1 MSTTDDVRG
10 GRRLAGA
17 FVLFL
22 SALVAVIAANS
33 SYASAYHQL
42 WRQGYRLPGGLL
54 LNAQVVVNKGFMTF
68 FFLAV
73 GLELKRELTHGAL
86 RHPRAMALPLFAA
99 LGGMILP
106 ALVYCVLN
114 SAGPAAGGWGV
125 PMSTDVAFAA
135 GALVLLGRRAPRN
148 LLLFLLALAIVDDV
162 GAILVIALH
171 YTQHLRPQALLW
183 GVFIVMAL
191 VVLNR
196 RGTRGVYP
204 YVALGALLWGALWR
218 AGIDA
223 PLAGVLI
230 AAAIPASRP
239 ALIPGT
245 RPWTAADRLERRL
258 LPYVTFGVLPLFA
271 LGNSDLVLAV
281 HDVTARVPVLL
292 GIFLGLLF
300 GKFCGVAG
308 VAWLVLRLRL
318 ADLPTGV
325 TFRHLLGAAWLSGI
339 GFTMALFI
347 NTLAFPDGP
356 DRAAGKLAILLASLC
371 AALVGLVWLWRAS
384 VSEAAVSDESAAA

>member
-1 MSTTDDVRG
+1 MSTTNDVRG

-22 SALVAVIAANS
+22 SALVAIMAANS
-33 SYASAYHQL
+33 SYGPTYHDL
-42 WRQGYRLPGGLL
+42 WREGYRLPGGLVL
-54 LNAQVVVNKGFMTF
+54 TAQLVVNKAFMTF

-99 LGGMILP
+99 VGGMTLP
-106 ALVYCVLN
+106 ALVYFVLN
-114 SAGPAAGGWGV
+114 GAGPAAGGWGV

-171 YTQHLRPQALLW
+171 YTKHVRPQALLW
-183 GVFIVMAL
+183 ALLISLAL

-204 YVALGALLWGALWR
+204 YAALGTLLWGALWR

-239 ALIPGT
+239 ALAPGT

-271 LGNSDLVLAV
+271 LANSDLVLGLR
-281 HDVTARVPVLL
+281 DVTTRVPVLL

-300 GKFCGVAG
+300 GKFCGVGG
-308 VAWLVLRLRL
+308 VSWLALRLRL

-371 AALVGLVWLWRAS
+371 ATLIGLFWLWRAPPFG
-384 VSEAAVSDESAAA
+384 AAVSDESAVA